1 MLQVL
6 NDSDVWA
13 LNERELTQQEKEQW
27 QFRAAAGTRMV
38 DDSREGIVV
47 EGTLGEGQRMLSWI
61 WLTVS
66 GDEDSSEMHNGMSD
80 FDVSN

>member
-1 MLQVL
+1 ML
-6 NDSDVWA
+6 NYSDVQA
-13 LNERELTQQEKEQW
+13 LNERKLTQQEKEQW
-27 QFRAAAGTRMV
+27 QFRTATGTCTA

-47 EGTLGEGQRMLSWI
+47 QGTLGEGQRMLSWI

-66 GDEDSSEMHNGMSD
+66 SDGDSPEMHDGMSD